1 MTPRPHGLTL
11 IELIVALAVFAV
23 LGTLTYRGTAQLI
36 DSRQRLGGE
45 LERWRAVERAL
56 NLIET
61 DLQQLAQPLPVAG
74 GAAAIELYR
83 SGADSELRFLS
94 LSSADTPHRIAF
106 RHAGTRL
113 EWLRWPGRDA
123 HETPRVDTILDA
135 VGAVRWRF
143 LGSAG
148 WLDHW
153 PPESSPGSV
162 PAGVELQLDLP
173 GSGTLTRLYAL
184 R

>member
-1 MTPRPHGLTL
+1 MNRRPQGLTL
-11 IELIVALAVFAV
+11 IELVVALAVFAV

-56 NLIET
+56 NLIDT
-61 DLQQLAQPLPVAG
+61 DLQQLAAPQPVAG
-74 GAAAIELYR
+74 GAAAIELRR
-83 SGADSELRFLS
+83 SGEETELRLLS
-94 LSSADTPHRIAF
+94 LSSADTARRIAF
-106 RHAGTRL
+106 RHAGGRL
-113 EWLRWPGRDA
+113 EWLRWPGRDPR
-123 HETPRVDTILDA
+123 ETPQIDTLLDP
-135 VGAVRWRF
+135 VTAVRWRF
-143 LGSAG
+143 LGNDG

-153 PPESSPGSV
+153 PPRSTPNSI

-173 GSGTLTRLYAL
+173 GAGTLTRLYAL

>member
-61 DLQQLAQPLPVAG
+61 DLQQLAAPQPFTAG
-74 GAAAIELYR
+74 VAAIELRR
-83 SGADSELRFLS
+83 SGDDSELRLLS
-94 LSSADTPHRIAF
+94 LSSADNARRIAF
-106 RHAGTRL
+106 RHAGARL
-113 EWLRWPGRDA
+113 EWLRWPARDG
-123 HETPRVDTILDA
+123 HEAAQVDMLLDT
-135 VGAVRWRF
+135 VSAVRWRF
-143 LGSAG
+143 LGRDG

-153 PPESSPGSV
+153 PPGSSPYGI

-173 GSGTLTRLYAL
+173 GTGTLTRLYAL

>member
-1 MTPRPHGLTL
+1 MSARPHGLTL

-36 DSRQRLGGE
+36 DSRQRLGSD
-45 LERWRAVERAL
+45 LERWRAIERAL

-61 DLQQLAQPLPVAG
+61 DLQQLAAPRPVAG
-74 GAAAIELYR
+74 RAAAIELHR
-83 SGADSELRFLS
+83 SGDDSELRLLS
-94 LSSADTPHRIAF
+94 LSSADTARRIAF
-106 RHAGTRL
+106 RHAGARL

-123 HETPRVDTILDA
+123 HEAPRVDTLLDT
-135 VGAVRWRF
+135 VSAVRWRF
-143 LGSAG
+143 LGSDG

-153 PPESSPGSV
+153 PPGSSPGSI

-173 GSGTLTRLYAL
+173 GAGTLTRLYAL